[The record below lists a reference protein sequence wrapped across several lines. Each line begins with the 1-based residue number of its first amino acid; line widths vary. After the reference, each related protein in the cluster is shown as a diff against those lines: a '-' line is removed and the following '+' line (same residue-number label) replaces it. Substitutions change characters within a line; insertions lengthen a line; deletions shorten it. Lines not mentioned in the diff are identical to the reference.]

1 MEATRPPPSAGD
13 VVDRRYRGRVGSPEP
28 ALPKRPIRARSDQL
42 GLADRSRLGW
52 RPRAVVAVVL
62 GVIVLPAVR
71 GHDSFPLSTYPMY
84 ARSRDA
90 IDERGGTRRLSTATI
105 ARTDDPLIASSLLRT
120 AIRTGRADALCAE
133 IATRAPA
140 GTVAVEVVD
149 ERVDLV
155 GAAAGDGSVRERT
168 VRARCEVRP

>member
-1 MEATRPPPSAGD
+1 M
-13 VVDRRYRGRVGSPEP
+13 
-28 ALPKRPIRARSDQL
+28 
-42 GLADRSRLGW
+42 
-52 RPRAVVAVVL
+52 VAVVL

-84 ARSRDA
+84 ASGRDAVEALPAVDA
-90 IDERGGTRRLSTATI
+90 IDERGGTRRLPTATI

>member
-1 MEATRPPPSAGD
+1 M
-13 VVDRRYRGRVGSPEP
+13 
-28 ALPKRPIRARSDQL
+28 
-42 GLADRSRLGW
+42 
-52 RPRAVVAVVL
+52 VAVVL
-62 GVIVLPAVR
+62 VAIVLPTVR
-71 GHDSFPLSTYPMY
+71 GQDSFPLSTYPMY
-84 ARSRDA
+84 ASGRDTVETLPAVDA

-133 IATRAPA
+133 IARRAPA
-140 GTVAVEVVD
+140 GTMAVEVVD